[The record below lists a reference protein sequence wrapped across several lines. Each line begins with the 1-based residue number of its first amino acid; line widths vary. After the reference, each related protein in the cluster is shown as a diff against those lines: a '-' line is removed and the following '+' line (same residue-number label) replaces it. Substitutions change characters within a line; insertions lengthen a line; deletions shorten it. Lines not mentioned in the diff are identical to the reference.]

1 MEQTPGRGNADRWIR
16 VMETFFDHRQ
26 YGQGEFS
33 QGFGRVETRLGLL
46 ILEERLEDRERLF
59 VGCCAQGLSR
69 GGPHRRIWMTCK
81 VGRHE
86 NRTVVAQ
93 S

>member
-33 QGFGRVETRLGLL
+33 QGFGCVQTRLGLL
-46 ILEERLEDRERLF
+46 IL
-59 VGCCAQGLSR
+59 
-69 GGPHRRIWMTCK
+69 
-81 VGRHE
+81 
-86 NRTVVAQ
+86 
-93 S
+93 

>member
-1 MEQTPGRGNADRWIR
+1 
-16 VMETFFDHRQ
+16 METFLDQRQ
-26 YGQGEFS
+26 YRQGEFS
-33 QGFGRVETRLGLL
+33 QGFGRVQTWLRLL

-59 VGCCAQGLSR
+59 VECCAQGLSC
-69 GGPHRRIWMTCK
+69 GGPHRRIWMACK